1 MDWNLKSQRILALA
15 IWLVLTV
22 QPFFMWHYI
31 GWASLII
38 CPFSVYYFVKGILNF
53 SKPEGEKP
61 REPEKSGKPEGE
73 KKEGE
78 NSEGAEGAGNSEGG
92 ENPGESGES
101 AEGENSGEG
110 NKGDSEGSDSGGQK
124 DESSGESDSGEKG
137 S

>member
-31 GWASLII
+31 GWASLLI

-53 SKPEGEKP
+53 NKPEGEKP
-61 REPEKSGKPEGE
+61 KEPEKSGKPEGE

-78 NSEGAEGAGNSEGG
+78 NSEGAEGG

-124 DESSGESDSGEKG
+124 DESGGESDSGEKG